1 MKRIIV
7 WITVLTLIVTGVF
20 AMNACGKRTDK
31 DGISYQLNV
40 SNFDGITT
48 YGEPMDLS
56 RITITRTENGVST
69 EVPVEASMVTS
80 RVDTSKPGAH
90 ILKFNYSGQS
100 FNLPVIVKYKLQ
112 FLVDGDV
119 YKSIH
124 VLNRAELG
132 EVAHPEKP
140 GCNFVGWS
148 TEIPGVIADNMTF
161 HAVYEP
167 IIPTLSEIQ
176 ATYGDNLAAI
186 NLPYSVIGQWK
197 FDAPEGTV
205 GNVGKHTF
213 PVSFVEYATG
223 AVLAT
228 DTLTVNVAKKTVVF
242 SDVVESF
249 VYNGAVQKPTFKTD
263 VVPQEDEKF
272 EIIFF
277 ETPGANYTDVGTYDY
292 YFEVDAD
299 NYEGTL
305 VGTYEIKHAT
315 ITVKINSYEIIAGDA
330 YPTVEYQLLGIGDA
344 DAEMVAQLIGLSVTQ
359 PEDIVAG
366 AGVYTLT
373 ATASN
378 PNVILNVQEGT
389 LTVQSTVLDVAD
401 PIFEKEFAIYED
413 ILADVLFKDNQNG
426 NGTWSWK
433 YPDALVGNVGIQEHI
448 AVFTPYNTDKYD
460 IIERTVQVKVEK
472 KELIIEIVGKKEF
485 DYNGQEHTLS
495 YIIKDANGKQYAS
508 FTVLEN
514 PAYTN
519 AGEYSITLKFEHQ
532 SYEAS
537 DVTEKLTIKKINPD
551 TVFGKVDL
559 TAVWNP
565 NLTLAQITLPTSA
578 MGQYTWV
585 VEGNQTPGDIAL
597 SAGSKSYTAVF
608 TPYDAYKTN
617 YNSVSGE
624 FTLQIEQATAKI
636 EGVKDHYNFTYN
648 KNAFVLEGITTNH
661 TVSELAVE
669 YKLNGQK
676 VDSILNA
683 GEYVVAFT
691 LPETTN
697 YKEAVVTATVTVAKA
712 DAGKPT
718 VGTAA
723 FGDLLLNAVKFPEN
737 SEGNWTILLDAGTNA
752 DENTKVGSVGE
763 HKFVAVFT
771 PTTENYKR
779 SEVEITVNVAKKK
792 IDVPQISGTNKSQVY
807 TGALLNSGL
816 ISGEGYTVEDIGG
829 TAVGT
834 YKAKVV
840 LDTTSY
846 EWNDPNVQSTFD
858 AEYRITPATNA
869 WTAQPA
875 INSWVYGQA
884 GNNGTASAMLGD
896 VTIEYKLASAA
907 DTAYT
912 TARPTNAGAYIAR
925 FTVVY
930 ENYFDLV
937 QTCAFTIEKQTVNA
951 PEYTKNYIYNGSPIT
966 VDIPTSTLYNIANHI
981 NTDVREGGY
990 LASLTLTDSANYQ
1003 WSNSESATITLAYTI
1018 GKANIVISNF
1028 SIVGWTYG
1036 KLANAP
1042 TYDVTFKDYTEVTYE
1057 YFDKDYNSIGATAPR
1072 NAGTYYVKATAA
1084 GNTNLNGYT
1093 TDFAQ
1098 FTIAKASVS
1107 IDGAN
1112 DSYTE
1117 TYNGVAF
1124 TITGVK
1130 ASNGATVTKVITK
1143 KGVDGTVN
1151 AIIGVGE
1158 YTITYTVAEAP
1169 NYLGTERT
1177 VKVTIQQADVTISK
1191 PVIEGWTY
1199 GDGAKTPSAYFNETF
1214 AYGQIIFRYFT
1225 DADCKNE
1232 ITDLTNAGTYYVK
1245 AVFAGNDDLKKAES
1259 EATAFVVAQ
1268 KAVTVPTV
1276 SNKPYNG
1283 QNQTAG
1289 LTAAEGYTVVDNGGI
1304 NVGSYKAVVTL
1315 VSDNYVWADGTSAA
1329 KELVYNITSIDNTQE
1344 FEKTSYTAT
1353 YGDLLKD
1360 IIKLPANVQGT
1371 WSIEDATEA
1380 TTVGNAGTRTF
1391 KAIFTPDEAG
1401 NYNDRI
1407 VEITIVVAKKTV
1419 EKPIINP
1426 KEYTGEHLYSGLT
1439 TNAIYTVV
1447 DNGGVDHDEYD
1458 VVLTLVD
1465 ANNYKWEDTEDASI
1479 TLKFVISTAV
1489 NAWVEGKLPTISSWE
1504 YESEGDHAGKAT
1516 AMHGG
1521 VLIEYKLVTDPE
1533 SAYSPELPSVPGDY
1547 IARFTTTDDN
1557 YNILTETKKFS
1568 ITKRVITPPT
1578 QTQTSFVYSGSLI
1591 KSGLSDDTGYA
1602 VIADEGRTNVGSFTA
1617 TISLTS
1623 EHYVWAD
1630 GTSEDKTFT
1639 YNITP
1644 ATNTEEIT
1652 LAYNATYGDLLKD
1665 VITLPAGVQGTW
1677 SIENISNLDGIT
1689 VGNAGTR
1696 TFKVIFTPDATGNY
1710 NGREETITIEVA
1722 KKSVPV
1728 PEVTKQEGIEYT
1740 GNKIASGL
1748 TDTELYTVTD
1758 IGGVAVGTHQVQLTL
1773 KDKANYKWQDGD
1785 SNDLYI
1791 DYAVIV
1797 KAQNRDAIPTYTATY
1812 GDSVA
1817 TLTLPTSAT
1826 GSWKWQTITE
1836 VGTVGGE
1843 NKHVLVFTPSDTANY
1858 DTRTEEVT
1866 ITVNPKKVTAPTGIP
1881 EANRNQVYTGEE
1893 LFSGLTAGEGYT
1905 VTEATNPVN
1914 KGEYK
1919 VTVQLKNENYVWAD
1933 GTSEAKTFTYN
1944 ITPATNTQDI
1954 TVEYTAT
1961 YGDLLKDIITLPT
1974 GIQGT
1979 WSIEGAT
1986 EATTVGNAGKQT
1998 FKAIFTPDE
2007 VGNYN
2012 RREETITITV
2022 AKKVVNVPTEYTKE
2036 YTYTGSD
2043 ITVVIPVESGLY
2055 TVSGNIAKNFG
2066 SYNATLTLTDSAN
2079 YKWAT
2084 TDAATTTVPYG
2095 IGKADVAVSIT
2106 INGWTYGQA
2115 ANAPV
2120 VSISKEFVGDVPYIV
2135 EYSEDGIAWST
2146 SVPTDAGSYTVRVTV
2161 EENANYQVTA
2171 ESVTEATFTIA
2182 KISTSIT
2189 ANETYTFTYNGSA
2202 YTTQALNI
2210 PVPYT
2215 GAPALKYT
2223 YEDGSAF
2230 TGVTNA
2236 GEYKV
2241 VITLAETDTHKGATV
2256 TVTVKVDKANVTVS
2270 TPSIEDWTYNQTAK
2284 NPSAIVTYKDVNGN
2298 DITFEATLSFVYAN
2312 SIDGEYNATV
2322 PTDAG
2327 IYYVKAVF
2335 AGNDNLNGAESE
2347 AQSFTI
2353 AKIVVPVPSIANK
2366 DYNGQVQY
2374 SGLVSDLYTV
2384 TEAENPLNKG
2394 EYTVTLTL
2402 NAPANYAWTSTDNT
2416 SATAT
2421 ATYSILPVENT
2432 ISVNIG
2438 NNAQWQYGTA
2448 EDVVNGYITVDV
2460 KYGGWTVVY
2469 RVLGST
2475 DDFTEGLPTK
2485 KGSYE
2490 LKFTTTD
2497 TNCSIESATRSVEIL
2512 ATSVAVP
2519 TIGNLMYNATLQ
2531 TPTVPAG
2538 LYTVVVNNG
2547 GTNVG
2552 EYTVTLRL
2560 LDADSSY
2567 WGTDTSD
2574 VADKVVTYQIV
2585 KADNVTISVPT
2596 IGNWNYNETASTPT
2610 ATPSINVPY
2619 YFEYLVNGVW
2629 STTVP
2634 TTAGN
2639 DYEVRAVVTETDQ
2652 YNGYVSDGQKFAI
2665 NKATPSLTGT
2675 PAFGGGN
2682 NGKYYLNQFTYSY
2695 SGMGAQHANVNVP
2708 GTFTWGAPTFV
2719 ENGGGYIELT
2729 FTPTDTNNYNAI
2741 PATKYDINFVTVAV
2755 IGSTQYGSIES
2766 ALAVA
2771 ASGDT
2776 VRVSI
2781 HDADLG
2787 PIYIKE
2793 NVEVKSGITLLLP
2806 YGDGEND
2813 KNTYTKNIPY
2823 YELHSG
2829 SCATGTHGT
2838 SEGLATEAQ
2847 CALKVVVAA
2856 DVVILNNG
2864 TIEVSGQ
2871 LSGGGS
2877 PHPYA
2882 GHTGGAH
2889 ARLLLDARAKI
2900 ENHGVIRAAGYIRE
2914 LNKNNGSQVNVYS
2927 GSTLYQ
2933 PFVIM
2938 DYINGQYMAGAYKT
2952 MMNNAAN
2959 PVNPFNRFALTNVS
2973 PTVRVEYG
2981 GAVIT
2986 WAALYTSTMDSTKLD
3001 PKKANNVIDVTC
3013 IGTGGLVELSEG
3025 AYLTAKLDPDTLV
3038 TRLDVYNGAKTNPM
3052 KIKLSFA
3059 EAYGVDV
3066 GFSFTTDECWFPLT
3080 YLFDI
3085 ELHNGKYTIDQDF
3098 KLMPG
3103 AKLTVAADA
3112 ELIVNAKLIVYDQG
3126 TISSPSEQDGKFTD
3140 GRNGL
3145 VADGFLYPTTVGAAV
3160 FTVNGKATIQELGG
3174 EVHSQTPG
3182 ATVIIKQGT
3191 YLEGHE
3197 AATYELGTLDGVV
3210 ADLYVT
3216 LMESVAGTDKLS
3228 YDVAGR
3234 YIIKKNAV
3242 LVGTTANVT
3251 PSSPST
3257 YRYVNGEWI
3266 PMLLSFDSNGGN
3278 SCGSIWMNDD
3288 VYPTLPLPIKEGA
3301 TFLGWYYGDSDT
3313 PVVAGDTLSIFES
3326 HTLTAHW
3333 EVGVAVTLNPGEG
3346 ATVEQSTVYFGS
3358 IARKYPTLYT
3368 PVKEGYTFKGWYT
3381 VSDPAAQNDSTL
3393 VTEGM
3398 AVSAGM
3404 GEHTLYAKW
3413 EVNSYTI
3420 KVTTSNATV
3429 KVNGT
3434 EVGNNSTISI
3444 VYGTQVTVEVTY
3456 SQSNSKTTTI
3466 TGDNGTTYT
3475 SPFNMPAQ
3483 GVTINASSSGG
3494 CFTPETLITLADGT
3508 QKRVDELTADDKI
3521 LAWDFFTGTY
3531 VEKEISLLV
3540 NHGEDWYRI
3549 ANLVFSDGTTLR
3561 VIAEHGVFDYDLNK
3575 YVYFTVD
3582 NMAEY
3587 IGHRF
3592 VQYAADGTYG
3602 IVTLV
3607 EAYETE
3613 EYTSAWSV
3621 SSAITS
3627 NAFAS
3632 GLLTVA
3638 PPEDFYNWIEMDG
3651 KLMYNVEQ
3659 FQQDVATYGLYTYE
3673 DFKDYV
3679 TYDQFIEWNGAY
3691 LKVAVEKGYFTFEYI
3706 LELIELYKGW
3716 MPNN

>member
-119 YKSIH
+119 YQSIH

-140 GCNFVGWS
+140 GYNFVGWS

-305 VGTYEIKHAT
+305 VGTYEIKRAA
-315 ITVKINSYEIIAGDA
+315 ITVKINSYEMVAGDA

-344 DAEMVAQLIGLSVTQ
+344 DAETVARLIGLSVTQ

-683 GEYVVAFT
+683 GEYVVTFT

-792 IDVPQISGTNKSQVY
+792 IDVPQISGANKAQVY

-930 ENYFDLV
+930 ANYFDLV

-1003 WSNSESATITLAYTI
+1003 WCNSESATITLAYTI

-1036 KLANAP
+1036 QTANAP

-1107 IDGAN
+1107 IDGVN

-1143 KGVDGTVN
+1143 KGVEGTVDT
-1151 AIIGVGE
+1151 IIGVGE
-1158 YTITYTVAEAP
+1158 YTITYTVAEGP

-1191 PVIEGWTY
+1191 PVIDGWTY
-1199 GDGAKTPSAYFNETF
+1199 GDGAKTPTANFNETF
-1214 AYGQIIFRYFT
+1214 AYGQISFKYFT

-1315 VSDNYVWADGTSAA
+1315 VSDNYVWADSTSAA
-1329 KELVYNITSIDNTQE
+1329 KELVYNITSIDNAQE

-1360 IIKLPANVQGT
+1360 IVKLPANVQGT
-1371 WSIEDATEA
+1371 WSIEGATEA

-1401 NYNDRI
+1401 NYNERT

-1439 TNAIYTVV
+1439 TNALYSVL
-1447 DNGGVDHDEYD
+1447 DNGGVDHGEYD

-1465 ANNYKWEDTEDASI
+1465 PNNYKWEDTEDASI

-1521 VLIEYKLVTDPE
+1521 VLVEYKLADAPD
-1533 SAYSPELPSVPGDY
+1533 SAYSTELPELPGNY

-1557 YNILTETKKFS
+1557 YTILTETKTFS
-1568 ITKRVITPPT
+1568 ITKRVITPPK
-1578 QTQTSFVYSGSLI
+1578 QTQSSFVYSGSLI
-1591 KSGLSDDTGYA
+1591 KSDLSDGIGYA
-1602 VIADEGRTNVGSFTA
+1602 VIADEGRTDVGSFTA

-1623 EHYVWAD
+1623 EYYVWND
-1630 GTSEDKTFT
+1630 GTTEDKTFT
-1639 YNITP
+1639 YSITP

-1652 LAYNATYGDLLKD
+1652 LT
-1665 VITLPAGVQGTW
+1665 
-1677 SIENISNLDGIT
+1677 
-1689 VGNAGTR
+1689 
-1696 TFKVIFTPDATGNY
+1696 
-1710 NGREETITIEVA
+1710 
-1722 KKSVPV
+1722 
-1728 PEVTKQEGIEYT
+1728 
-1740 GNKIASGL
+1740 
-1748 TDTELYTVTD
+1748 
-1758 IGGVAVGTHQVQLTL
+1758 
-1773 KDKANYKWQDGD
+1773 
-1785 SNDLYI
+1785 
-1791 DYAVIV
+1791 
-1797 KAQNRDAIPTYTATY
+1797 
-1812 GDSVA
+1812 
-1817 TLTLPTSAT
+1817 
-1826 GSWKWQTITE
+1826 
-1836 VGTVGGE
+1836 
-1843 NKHVLVFTPSDTANY
+1843 
-1858 DTRTEEVT
+1858 
-1866 ITVNPKKVTAPTGIP
+1866 
-1881 EANRNQVYTGEE
+1881 
-1893 LFSGLTAGEGYT
+1893 
-1905 VTEATNPVN
+1905 
-1914 KGEYK
+1914 
-1919 VTVQLKNENYVWAD
+1919 
-1933 GTSEAKTFTYN
+1933 
-1944 ITPATNTQDI
+1944 
-1954 TVEYTAT
+1954 YTAT

-1986 EATTVGNAGKQT
+1986 DATVVGNAGTQS

-2022 AKKVVNVPTEYTKE
+2022 GKKAVNAPTEYTKE

-2055 TVSGNIAKNFG
+2055 TVSDNVAKNFG

-2084 TDAATTTVPYG
+2084 TDAATTTVPYS

-2189 ANETYTFTYNGSA
+2189 ANEIYTFTYNGSA

-2256 TVTVKVDKANVTVS
+2256 TVTVKIDKANVTVS
-2270 TPSIEDWTYNQTAK
+2270 TPSIEGWTYNQTAK

-2402 NAPANYAWTSTDNT
+2402 NAPANYAWTSVDNT

-2421 ATYSILPVENT
+2421 STYSILPVENT

-2469 RVLGST
+2469 RALGST
-2475 DDFTEGLPTK
+2475 GDYTEGLPTK

-2497 TNCSIESATRSVEIL
+2497 PNCSIVSATRSVEIL

-2519 TIGNLMYNATLQ
+2519 SIGNLTYNTTLQ
-2531 TPTVPAG
+2531 KPTVPAG

-2552 EYTVTLRL
+2552 EYTVTLKL
-2560 LDADSSY
+2560 LDTDSSY
-2567 WGTDTSD
+2567 WGEDVTD
-2574 VADKVVTYQIV
+2574 VADKTITYQIT
-2585 KADNVTISVPT
+2585 KATVTLSDLVIS
-2596 IGNWNYNETASTPT
+2596 NWNYNETASTPT
-2610 ATPSINVPY
+2610 VQINLSVPY
-2619 YFEYLVNGVW
+2619 YFEYFADGAW
-2629 STTVP
+2629 SKTAP
-2634 TTAGN
+2634 TKAGS
-2639 DYEVRAVVTETDQ
+2639 YKVRAVVDKTDN
-2652 YNGYVSDGQKFAI
+2652 YDAVTTDGVAFTI
-2665 NKATPSLTGT
+2665 NQVTPTWSAPTFTG
-2675 PAFGGGN
+2675 GK
-2682 NGKYYLNQFTYSY
+2682 NGKYYLNQFVYPAANTLT
-2695 SGMGAQHANVNVP
+2695 ATHANAADAANRTVP
-2708 GTFTWGAPTFV
+2708 GTFNWGAPTFV
-2719 ENGGGYIELT
+2719 ANGGGYIELT
-2729 FTPTDTNNYNAI
+2729 FKPTDTVNYK
-2741 PATKYDINFVTVAV
+2741 TVTVKYDVNFVTVAV

-2766 ALAVA
+2766 ALAA
-2771 ASGDT
+2771 AVSGNT
-2776 VRVSI
+2776 VRVKI

-2806 YGDGEND
+2806 YGNGEND
-2813 KNTYTKNIPY
+2813 KNTYSNNIPQY
-2823 YELHSG
+2823 TLHSG
-2829 SCATGTHGT
+2829 GCSSGKHGL

-2847 CALKVVVAA
+2847 CTLKVVVAEG
-2856 DVVILNNG
+2856 VVITNRG
-2864 TIEVSGQ
+2864 TIEIAGL

-2882 GHTGGAH
+2882 GHTGGTH
-2889 ARLLLDARAKI
+2889 ARLLLDAGARI
-2900 ENHGVIRAAGYIRE
+2900 ENYGVIRAAGYIRE
-2914 LNKNNGSQVNVYS
+2914 LNKDNGSQVNVYS
-2927 GSTLYQ
+2927 GATLYQ

-2952 MMNNAAN
+2952 MMNDAPD
-2959 PVNPFNRFALTNVS
+2959 PVNAFNRFALTNVS
-2973 PTVRVEYG
+2973 PKVKVEYG
-2981 GAVIT
+2981 GSIIT
-2986 WAALYTSTMDSTKLD
+2986 WTALYTSTMESLD
-3001 PKKANNVIDVTC
+3001 ASKANNITSVTC
-3013 IGTGGLVELSEG
+3013 VGTGGLLELSAG
-3025 AYLTAKLDPDTLV
+3025 AYLEAKLDPDTLV
-3038 TRLDVYNGAKTNPM
+3038 TKLDIYGGAKTNSM
-3052 KIKLSFA
+3052 EISVSFA
-3059 EAYGVDV
+3059 EALGANV
-3066 GFSFTTDECWFPLT
+3066 GFSFSTADCWFPLT

-3085 ELHNGKYTIDQDF
+3085 DLHSGTYTIGQDF

-3103 AKLTVAADA
+3103 AKLTVATDA

-3126 TISSPSEQDGKFTD
+3126 TISSPSEEDGKFTD

-3145 VADGFLYPTTVGAAV
+3145 VADGFLYPTTVAAV

-3182 ATVIIKQGT
+3182 ATVTITQGT
-3191 YLEGHE
+3191 YLEGNE

-3210 ADLYVT
+3210 ADMYVSI
-3216 LMESVAGTDKLS
+3216 MEKVAGTDKLS
-3228 YDVAGR
+3228 QDVATR
-3234 YIIKKNAV
+3234 FIVKKNAV
-3242 LVGTTANVT
+3242 LINNDGSFVNPSLTTTYAYANGIWRQPV
-3251 PSSPST
+3251 
-3257 YRYVNGEWI
+3257 VHIN
-3266 PMLLSFDSNGGN
+3266 FNVNGGN
-3278 SCGSIWMNDD
+3278 GVGSIGIPLDD
-3288 VYPTLPLPIKEGA
+3288 GIYQSLPTPTRKHYTFVGWKDANGNLIANGTALPTGC
-3301 TFLGWYYGDSDT
+3301 
-3313 PVVAGDTLSIFES
+3313 VAGDTLSLTAEWIPTQYTIKYQGIDKDGNPIAWTMNDGVFTVVDSSFSLPTITPPTGYS
-3326 HTLTAHW
+3326 HTGWKFNGKNIIALTIEECLA
-3333 EVGVAVTLNPGEG
+3333 AVDAESRTI
-3346 ATVEQSTVYFGS
+3346 TVQVVFETSDS
-3358 IARKYPTLYT
+3358 IYTYNFNLGTAYIGLAYPTQNWSLGTYPNST
-3368 PVKEGYTFKGWYT
+3368 DHPELMKQITSDSNGVNYKTSTEKEFYFEGWYT
-3381 VSDPAAQNDSTL
+3381 DAGFTRAY
-3393 VTEGM
+3393 TENYEPTDEEK
-3398 AVSAGM
+3398 ASKTI
-3404 GEHTLYAKW
+3404 TLYAKW
-3413 EVNSYTI
+3413 TQKFKVICKNGDVVEGEYYVDPSNAVYPTLPTPTLTGYTFAGWYYGETPVATGRFVESTEAHTLTAEWTLNSYTI
-3420 KVTTSNATV
+3420 TVTKLSNATI

-3434 EVGNNSTISI
+3434 SVALNGTVS
-3444 VYGTQVTVEVTY
+3444 VPYGSEVTVTVTF
-3456 SQSNSKTTTI
+3456 SKSTKSMNIKDANKKSLVSTSNA
-3466 TGDNGTTYT
+3466 GDHKFT
-3475 SPFNMPAQ
+3475 MPASN
-3483 GVTINASSSGG
+3483 VTIEAESSDG
-3494 CFTPETLITLADGT
+3494 CFTPDTLITLANGT
-3508 QKRVDELTADDKI
+3508 QKRVDELTAGDKI

-3531 VEKEISLLV
+3531 VAKDISLLV
-3540 NHGEDWYRI
+3540 NHGEDLYRI

-3561 VIAEHGVFDYDLNK
+3561 IIAEHGVFDYDLNK
-3575 YVYFTVD
+3575 YVYFSVD
-3582 NMAEY
+3582 NMEEY

-3592 VQYAADGTYG
+3592 VQYAADGTYN

-3607 EAYETE
+3607 DAYETE